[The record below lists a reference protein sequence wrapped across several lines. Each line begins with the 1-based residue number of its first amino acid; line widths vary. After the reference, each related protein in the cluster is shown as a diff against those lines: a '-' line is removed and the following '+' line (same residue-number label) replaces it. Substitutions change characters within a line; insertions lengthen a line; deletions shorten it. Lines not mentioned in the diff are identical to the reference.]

1 MTVGSKW
8 ETVDDQGGSFVQRGA
23 AEGLSVHGGREV
35 TEEGSAGSQGR
46 QRKALTTP
54 LGLLPRSP
62 LGRKEGILGTELG
75 LDRIRRYTRCSGWSR
90 SLVTAGQGYRED
102 CGQLRRKGLG
112 RGIPKHHGGHHGGRG
127 QSRKG
132 QWGFC
137 FRWCRRR
144 VCSSR
149 TQPLKQPPDPRRPLP
164 TSKHRTSACL

>member
-62 LGRKEGILGTELG
+62 LGRKEGLLGTELG
-75 LDRIRRYTRCSGWSR
+75 LDRIRRHTRCSEWSGSNCR
-90 SLVTAGQGYRED
+90 TRLQRRLWTAQDEGVGERNP
-102 CGQLRRKGLG
+102 KAS
-112 RGIPKHHGGHHGGRG
+112 RGVRG
-127 QSRKG
+127 QSMKS
-132 QWGFC
+132 QQGFC
-137 FRWCRRR
+137 FRCCRRR

-149 TQPLKQPPDPRRPLP
+149 TQPLKQPPDPRCPLP
-164 TSKHRTSACL
+164 TSKHWTSACL

>member
-62 LGRKEGILGTELG
+62 LGRKEGLLGTELG
-75 LDRIRRYTRCSGWSR
+75 LDRIRRHTRCSEWSG

-102 CGQLRRKGLG
+102 CGQLRKKGLG
-112 RGIPKHHGGHHGGRG
+112 RGIPKHHGGQRT
-127 QSRKG
+127 KYEKPA
-132 QWGFC
+132 GFL
-137 FRWCRRR
+137 FS
-144 VCSSR
+144 VLSEESVYIQN
-149 TQPLKQPPDPRRPLP
+149 TASQAA
-164 TSKHRTSACL
+164 S